1 MSAADELQKL
11 QQLHASG
18 GLSDEEFAKAK
29 ERLLSGPPGAADAPV
44 APVDVEQ
51 QTRLWAMLL
60 HLSLLAGFLVPMAGL
75 IAPIVIWQIKKT
87 ELPGIDVHGK
97 IVANW
102 VISAFLYGVGCFLLV
117 FVLVGIPLFIALGIM
132 AIVFPIIGGIKANN
146 GEAWK
151 YPLSIPFF
159 K

>member
-1 MSAADELQKL
+1 
-11 QQLHASG
+11 
-18 GLSDEEFAKAK
+18 
-29 ERLLSGPPGAADAPV
+29 
-44 APVDVEQ
+44 
-51 QTRLWAMLL
+51 MLL